1 MRNLDLIDAV
11 VALHDIARLVE
22 AETGADML
30 AKTIRECADQLHALS
45 IDDHHSSITADNF
58 ISKVKSLWQ

>member
-22 AETGADML
+22 AETGADTL
-30 AKTIRECADQLHALS
+30 AKTIRECADQLHTLS
-45 IDDHHSSITADNF
+45 IADHHSSITADNF
-58 ISKVKSLWQ
+58 INKVKS